1 VIEHLPSKCKALSSK
16 SQYQKKFW
24 PAAVLTP
31 IIPTMQKAETR
42 RIMVQGKSV
51 QKVTKTLSQRT
62 SQEWWHISVI
72 TAIQEALSGKV

>member
-1 VIEHLPSKCKALSSK
+1 
-16 SQYQKKFW
+16 
-24 PAAVLTP
+24 
-31 IIPTMQKAETR
+31 MQKAETR